1 MVAVAELLADV
12 VHGQGVHPP
21 DQVDG
26 HLTGR
31 HDVAAPALAPA
42 AAVETITITD
52 VTPTPEPVPVR
63 PLFACTH
70 ERYRWLMHHPDA
82 RTDADS
88 AWLRDYRRGEEYAD
102 LKDLYAAE
110 GIA

>member
-1 MVAVAELLADV
+1 MAPGATIVLPESKDTGPGMADS
-12 VHGQGVHPP
+12 
-21 DQVDG
+21 
-26 HLTGR
+26 T
-31 HDVAAPALAPA
+31 APALAPA
-42 AAVETITITD
+42 AAVKNIDITD

-63 PLFACTH
+63 PLFSSTH

-88 AWLRDYRRGEEYAD
+88 AWLRDYRRGGEYAD